1 MDSRS
6 GGGELFPIKDT
17 AANRDTLKLRARLGG
32 QVQ

>member
-17 AANRDTLKLRARLGG
+17 AADQDTLNLRVRLGG